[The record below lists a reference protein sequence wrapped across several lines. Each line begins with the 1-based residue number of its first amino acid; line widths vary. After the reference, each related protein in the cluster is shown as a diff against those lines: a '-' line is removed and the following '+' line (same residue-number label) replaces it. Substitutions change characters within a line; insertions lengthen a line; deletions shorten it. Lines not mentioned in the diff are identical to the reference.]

1 MTKMIKR
8 WISFIS
14 GLGLLN
20 FRFIR
25 RGQSADNMKD
35 SRAIGQYGEEIACR
49 SLKRESYKIL
59 ERNFRCRQGEIDII
73 AEDKDGVLCF
83 VEVKA
88 RSSVAYGMPE
98 EVVNSH
104 KQKRLTSAAYIYIE
118 KHKIEPRDMRFDI
131 VSVDLGTGNTRILKN
146 AFEVGY

>member
-1 MTKMIKR
+1 MN
-8 WISFIS
+8 FILVPIPVTVS
-14 GLGLLN
+14 SVT
-20 FRFIR
+20 I
-25 RGQSADNMKD
+25 MKD
-35 SRAIGQYGEEIACR
+35 SRTIGQHGEDIA
-49 SLKRESYKIL
+49 SKALKRSKYKIL

-88 RSSVAYGMPE
+88 RSSDAFGRPE

-104 KQKRLTSAAYIYIE
+104 KQRRLTAAAYVYLE
-118 KHKIEPRDMRFDI
+118 KNRLELRNMRFDI
-131 VSVDLGTGNTRILKN
+131 VSVNLNSGESTILKN